1 MPAWG
6 LRFSS
11 LRQRIFLVV
20 GVPVVALL
28 LFVVAALG
36 TSLYRNLYQSD
47 LSRIKIETSAAAN
60 QIDGWNLETVTVPR
74 VMAAAQEH
82 GMFGDRQASL
92 AYARQI
98 LESYPQFTGAYF
110 GYEVDADGHDGAFL
124 AKAAGDEKLAINQ
137 EGRFIPYWFRDM
149 ADTTRIRLTP
159 LVDMA
164 TSFYYG
170 GLKNRVTGKSEIEG
184 IALAKE
190 ISSHFNPLNSSL
202 AVMGKT
208 MVTEPYV
215 YESKMIVEQTYPIMI
230 NGQFAGVAGVD
241 RSLDE
246 IDDFIRDL
254 KPYRTA
260 SFILISH
267 RGRIIAA
274 TMDPS
279 LNTQPIEKTP
289 YADLLLSLYKVP
301 EAERSTVRM
310 GETADGKH
318 VFSAARIPTGDWTLV
333 MFVDRDEI
341 LIPVWS
347 SLRWVAFIAVVGF
360 VLSLLILA
368 WLAQSIGGSVK
379 TAAEAAGRVAE
390 GDLSVQI
397 VGGGSDE
404 TGLLLRAIQRM
415 TTNLNDLIGQVK
427 KSSINVISSAT
438 TIAAASKSQE
448 AVAHE
453 LGSATTEISAATA
466 EISVTANEL
475 VLTMSDVSGMVV
487 ETADM
492 ARAGHARIEGMDAT
506 MRDLSTGADS
516 ISTSLSVISD
526 RAQNITGIVTTIT
539 KVADQTNLLS
549 LNAAIE
555 AVKAREYGQGFSVV
569 ADEIRRLADQTAV
582 AALDIEQIV
591 EEMLGSV
598 STGIAEMDRFRVQ
611 VHKGVDT
618 MEQVS
623 LQLVSI
629 IDRVQDLLPRFG
641 QVNESMQ
648 SQSIG
653 VEQISTAMLSLKQ
666 VAHSTTSSIG
676 DLNLA
681 VGGLHEAVKALR
693 EEVSTFKVQ
702 E

>member
-1 MPAWG
+1 MGTQGA
-6 LRFSS
+6 RFSS
-11 LRQRIFLVV
+11 LRQRIFVVV
-20 GVPVVALL
+20 GFPVVGLILL
-28 LFVVAALG
+28 VVAALG
-36 TSLYRNLYQSD
+36 TRLYHNLYQSD

-60 QIDGWNLETVTVPR
+60 QIDAWNLETVTVPR
-74 VMAAAQEH
+74 IMAAAQEH
-82 GMFGDRQASL
+82 GMFGNRQSSV
-92 AYARQI
+92 AYARQV

-110 GYEVDADGHDGAFL
+110 GYEVDADSHDAEFL
-124 AKAAGDEKLAINQ
+124 AQAVADDKLAIN
-137 EGRFIPYWFRDM
+137 ETGRFIPYWFRDM
-149 ADTTRIRLTP
+149 ADPSRIRLTP
-159 LVDMA
+159 LVDME

-170 GLKNRVTGKSEIEG
+170 GLKNRVTGKAEIEG
-184 IALAKE
+184 IALAKD
-190 ISSHFNPLNSSL
+190 ISAHFNPLDSSL
-202 AVMGKT
+202 EMMGKT

-230 NGQFAGVAGVD
+230 NGQFVGVAGVD

-246 IDDFIRDL
+246 IDNFIRDL
-254 KPYRTA
+254 KPYHSA
-260 SFILISH
+260 NFILISH

-274 TMDPS
+274 TTDAS
-279 LNTQPIEKTP
+279 LNTRPIEKTP
-289 YADLLLSLYKVP
+289 YADLLLGLYKVS
-301 EAERSTVRM
+301 EKEKASVRM
-310 GETADGKH
+310 GETADGKKI
-318 VFSAARIPTGDWTLV
+318 FAAAPVPTGDWTLV
-333 MFVDRDEI
+333 MFVDREEI
-341 LIPVWS
+341 LTPVWS
-347 SLRWVAFIAVVGF
+347 ALGWVVLIAVVGF
-360 VLSLLILA
+360 VLSLMILA
-368 WLAQSIGGSVK
+368 WLAQSIGSSVK
-379 TAAEAAGRVAE
+379 MAAEAAERVAE
-390 GDLSVQI
+390 GDLSLRVEP
-397 VGGGSDE
+397 GGSDE
-404 TGLLLRAIQRM
+404 TGLLLKAIQRM

-475 VLTMSDVSGMVV
+475 VRTMSDVSGMVV
-487 ETADM
+487 ETAEM
-492 ARAGHARIEGMDAT
+492 ARAGHERIEGMDAT

-516 ISTSLSVISD
+516 ISSSLSVISD

-598 STGIAEMDRFRVQ
+598 STGISEMDRFRVQ
-611 VHKGVDT
+611 VHKGVET

-629 IDRVQDLLPRFG
+629 IERVQELLPRFG

-693 EEVSTFKVQ
+693 EEVSSFKVQ
-702 E
+702 D

>member
-1 MPAWG
+1 
-6 LRFSS
+6 
-11 LRQRIFLVV
+11 
-20 GVPVVALL
+20 
-28 LFVVAALG
+28 
-36 TSLYRNLYQSD
+36 
-47 LSRIKIETSAAAN
+47 
-60 QIDGWNLETVTVPR
+60 
-74 VMAAAQEH
+74 
-82 GMFGDRQASL
+82 
-92 AYARQI
+92 
-98 LESYPQFTGAYF
+98 
-110 GYEVDADGHDGAFL
+110 
-124 AKAAGDEKLAINQ
+124 
-137 EGRFIPYWFRDM
+137 
-149 ADTTRIRLTP
+149 
-159 LVDMA
+159 
-164 TSFYYG
+164 
-170 GLKNRVTGKSEIEG
+170 
-184 IALAKE
+184 
-190 ISSHFNPLNSSL
+190 
-202 AVMGKT
+202 
-208 MVTEPYV
+208 
-215 YESKMIVEQTYPIMI
+215 
-230 NGQFAGVAGVD
+230 
-241 RSLDE
+241 
-246 IDDFIRDL
+246 
-254 KPYRTA
+254 
-260 SFILISH
+260 
-267 RGRIIAA
+267 
-274 TMDPS
+274 
-279 LNTQPIEKTP
+279 
-289 YADLLLSLYKVP
+289 
-301 EAERSTVRM
+301 
-310 GETADGKH
+310 
-318 VFSAARIPTGDWTLV
+318 
-333 MFVDRDEI
+333 
-341 LIPVWS
+341 
-347 SLRWVAFIAVVGF
+347 
-360 VLSLLILA
+360 
-368 WLAQSIGGSVK
+368 
-379 TAAEAAGRVAE
+379 VAE

-475 VLTMSDVSGMVV
+475 VRTMSDVSGMVV